1 MTHAQ
6 VNMARQLGLNP
17 KEFGSLAN
25 HKQEKWKLPL
35 PEYIEHLYFKKFK
48 KQLPDDIR
56 SIEQIES
63 EKRKRKEQKRLQQKQ
78 ETVDFTE

>member
-1 MTHAQ
+1 LTHAQ